1 MEKQKLKQ
9 KLKRTTSQKRKLALL
24 QLQKIKAI
32 LKREAKKIRL
42 AAEWREPWQV
52 LIATI
57 LSAQSRDE
65 KTIEVAQKLFK
76 TYSSLKAL
84 ANAEISKVEKIIRE
98 INFYRTKARAIVR
111 TARIIIKKYK
121 GKIPAQREELMKL
134 PGVGRKVANVYLV
147 QVHKAAAIGVDTH
160 VAFLS
165 RVLGWTKSK
174 SQIKIEKDLEALFPS
189 RYWNEI
195 NYVLVRFGRLYRTRK
210 MQVEKLKAEGII

>member
-1 MEKQKLKQ
+1 MEASKEKA
-9 KLKRTTSQKRKLALL
+9 R
-24 QLQKIKAI
+24 KAI
-32 LKREAKKIRL
+32 WQLKKIAKIISNNKIRL
-42 AAEWREPWQV
+42 AAEWREPWKV

-65 KTIEVAQKLFK
+65 KTIEVAQRLFK
-76 TYSSLKAL
+76 AYNSLKAL
-84 ANAEISKVEKIIRE
+84 ANAKISKVEKIIRE

-147 QVHKAAAIGVDTH
+147 VVHKANAIGVDTH

-165 RVLGWTKSK
+165 QVLGWTKNK
-174 SQIKIEKDLEALFPS
+174 SQSKIEKDLEALFPK

-210 MQVEKLKAEGII
+210 MQVEKLKSDGVI